1 MELRICHLYPDVLN
15 LYGDQGNI
23 ICMSRRLKSRG
34 IDVSV
39 SGVCIGDSCRLT
51 DFDLFFIGGGQD
63 FEQEVLLGDLASGR
77 AADIRAAVDDGKT
90 FLTICGGYQMM
101 GTHYVTSDGVRCDFI
116 GALDLYT
123 VGRSERMIGNMMF
136 KCSEQNGGSMMLIT
150 DYIDENGLPNL
161 EAVMEYY
168 GVTTENGVVIEGD
181 SDHSFYGYPHYLV
194 PDIKSH
200 DITAPVMREGY
211 SFIIPVAQG
220 LKISENL
227 RDTLT
232 VTELF
237 STSDA
242 SYSKIDGYSI
252 TTYDKE
258 ENDID
263 GPFTVGVAIT
273 ETISDTETGDN
284 IETNIV
290 WIPSSLFMED
300 TTNEYSS
307 GANEDILLNSLSWMC
322 DVESGISIHSKSLD
336 SQYLSISGTA
346 KSMLTAVFVFIVPTV
361 MLGAGVFTVIARRR
375 K

>member
-136 KCSEQNGGSMMLIT
+136 KCSEQNGGSMIVGF
-150 DYIDENGLPNL
+150 ENHSGRTYLGPGCDPLGTVVCGSGNNG
-161 EAVMEYY
+161 ED
-168 GVTTENGVVIEGD
+168 GTEGARYKNVFG
-181 SDHSFYGYPHYLV
+181 
-194 PDIKSH
+194 
-200 DITAPVMREGY
+200 
-211 SFIIPVAQG
+211 
-220 LKISENL
+220 
-227 RDTLT
+227 
-232 VTELF
+232 
-237 STSDA
+237 
-242 SYSKIDGYSI
+242 SYSHGPILPKNPAFADFVLENAPSRRYGEVHLDPLD
-252 TTYDKE
+252 DKFE
-258 ENDID
+258 L
-263 GPFTVGVAIT
+263 AAH
-273 ETISDTETGDN
+273 
-284 IETNIV
+284 
-290 WIPSSLFMED
+290 
-300 TTNEYSS
+300 EY
-307 GANEDILLNSLSWMC
+307 M
-322 DVESGISIHSKSLD
+322 
-336 SQYLSISGTA
+336 
-346 KSMLTAVFVFIVPTV
+346 
-361 MLGAGVFTVIARRR
+361 IARLA